1 MKRYDLLTPEGTRD
15 QLFDECIA
23 KRTIQE
29 KLRKIFTAYG
39 YSEVI
44 TPGLEFYEVFNGKVH
59 YFPSET
65 MYKLV
70 DGKNRLMVLRP
81 DNTMPIA
88 RLAAT
93 RLRAE
98 KLPLK
103 LYCNQSIFMVNPKNS
118 GRDDEFT
125 QVDIEILGGES
136 KAADYEALSLAAQ
149 SLFAVDEDFR
159 LEIGESGIFRTVV
172 DDLNLP
178 EEKAELIHTLIE
190 NKNYPALNEA
200 LEGISCSAAEA
211 VKALPSLF
219 GESEVFEAAEKYM
232 YSKELRTKLNTLR
245 ETYDALCSMGY
256 SGKIKV
262 DLGLAHK
269 KDYYTGILFRGYVDG
284 YGLPVLSGGRYDT
297 LLGDFGRN
305 STAVGFAVNVEAAAK
320 VLLKSV
326 HEPLTKPVDVL
337 VFSMSGCETLGL
349 AHCAELIGE
358 GLTVF
363 NSLSA
368 TEEEA
373 GEYAKQHGIR
383 RMDVVGANSAVTIK
397 EV

>member
-232 YSKELRTKLNTLR
+232 YSKETHS
-245 ETYDALCSMGY
+245 AL
-256 SGKIKV
+256 
-262 DLGLAHK
+262 
-269 KDYYTGILFRGYVDG
+269 
-284 YGLPVLSGGRYDT
+284 
-297 LLGDFGRN
+297 
-305 STAVGFAVNVEAAAK
+305 
-320 VLLKSV
+320 
-326 HEPLTKPVDVL
+326 
-337 VFSMSGCETLGL
+337 
-349 AHCAELIGE
+349 
-358 GLTVF
+358 
-363 NSLSA
+363 
-368 TEEEA
+368 
-373 GEYAKQHGIR
+373 
-383 RMDVVGANSAVTIK
+383 
-397 EV
+397 

>member
-15 QLFDECIA
+15 QLFDECLA

-44 TPGLEFYEVFNGKVH
+44 TPGLEFYDVFNSKTR
-59 YFPSET
+59 YFPPET

-70 DGKNRLMVLRP
+70 DGKNRLMVMRP

-93 RLRAE
+93 RLREE

-103 LYCNQSIFMVNPKNS
+103 LYYNQSIFMVNPKNS

-125 QVDIEILGGES
+125 QSGIEILGGERV
-136 KAADYEALSLAAQ
+136 AADYEALSLAAQ
-149 SLFAVDEDFR
+149 ALFAIDEDFT
-159 LEIGESGIFRTVV
+159 LEIGESGIFQTVV
-172 DDLNLP
+172 EDLNLP
-178 EEKAELIHTLIE
+178 EEKSEQIHSLIE
-190 NKNYPALNEA
+190 SKNFPALNEA
-200 LEGISCSAAEA
+200 LAGMSGSAAEA
-211 VKALPSLF
+211 VRALPSLF
-219 GESEVFEAAEKYM
+219 GESEVFAEAEKYM
-232 YSKELRTKLNTLR
+232 YSKELRTKLAGLR
-245 ETYDALCSMGY
+245 ATYEALCSMGY
-256 SGKIKV
+256 SDRIKV

-269 KDYYTGILFRGYVDG
+269 KNYYTGILFRGYVEG
-284 YGLPVLSGGRYDT
+284 YGLPVLSGGRYDD

-305 STAVGFAVNVEAAAK
+305 AAAVGFAVNVEAAAK
-320 VLLKSV
+320 VFLRNTS
-326 HEPLTKPVDVL
+326 EPLTKPADVL
-337 VFSMSGCETLGL
+337 VFSEQGCEIAALN
-349 AHCAELIGE
+349 HCSELIDS

-363 NSLSA
+363 NSLFA
-368 TEEEA
+368 TADEA
-373 GEYAKQHGIR
+373 AQYARVHGIKR
-383 RMDVVGANSAVTIK
+383 IDAVGANSAVTTK